1 MKNLV
6 IYSFRLIVLVLL
18 FAILSG
24 SSCEDDTISS
34 PTEHFEA
41 VGIIIYSSGV
51 KVFDYFGP
59 DYDPTTSAL
68 DDTIKIQTG
77 LTPRW
82 EAKFYD
88 ENRNEIN
95 SPTDPDNSF
104 SARIDDTNLLNIQW
118 NTGEEGS
125 FSFYLN
131 GLMSGS
137 TKIKFQ
143 ILHGEHPDFETLPVV
158 VTIN

>member
-1 MKNLV
+1 MKNLT
-6 IYSFRLIVLVLL
+6 IFSFRLIVLILL
-18 FAILSG
+18 FVLLSG
-24 SSCEDDTISS
+24 SSCEDDPISS

-59 DYDPTTSAL
+59 DYDPTASAI

-88 ENRNEIN
+88 ENRIEIE
-95 SPTDPDNSF
+95 SPVDPDNSF
-104 SARIDDTNLLNIQW
+104 GAQIDNANLLNIQW
-118 NTGEEGS
+118 NAGEEGS

-131 GLMSGS
+131 GLMPGS

-143 ILHGEHPDFETLPVV
+143 ILHGDHPDFETLPVV